1 MSCITPHTT
10 AAAWTPSTSPVPYQE
25 LINKQASNQNLG
37 RPGLSFMLL
46 YRCRDKHCSNNNIRR
61 LFYFHFTIDY
71 ILNVQWT
78 SSLTRVCRVNRKF
91 RNWRHKRL
99 QWRIFPSSE
108 NFIKDKAQSLKQ
120 SKPLKIAA
128 ILHSEFCSYT
138 RLGIRWVSIGKI
150 CCMRF
155 QNFNNVAVIFIS
167 ALSLKFKCFL
177 LKYHYKA
184 F

>member
-1 MSCITPHTT
+1 MCSGHP
-10 AAAWTPSTSPVPYQE
+10 ARPESVES
-25 LINKQASNQNLG
+25 LASFETG
-37 RPGLSFMLL
+37 
-46 YRCRDKHCSNNNIRR
+46 D
-61 LFYFHFTIDY
+61 
-71 ILNVQWT
+71 
-78 SSLTRVCRVNRKF
+78 
-91 RNWRHKRL
+91 KRL
-99 QWRIFPSSE
+99 QWITFLSSG

-120 SKPLKIAA
+120 SEPLKIVA

-184 F
+184 L

>member
-1 MSCITPHTT
+1 MSCITPHS
-10 AAAWTPSTSPVPYQE
+10 AAASTSPVGSPLSRIDQQTSE
-25 LINKQASNQNLG
+25 QPNLG

-46 YRCRDKHCSNNNIRR
+46 YRCRDKHCSNNIIRR

-138 RLGIRWVSIGKI
+138 RLQTGNKMGIDWKDLLY
-150 CCMRF
+150 
-155 QNFNNVAVIFIS
+155 
-167 ALSLKFKCFL
+167 ALSEFQ
-177 LKYHYKA
+177 
-184 F
+184 